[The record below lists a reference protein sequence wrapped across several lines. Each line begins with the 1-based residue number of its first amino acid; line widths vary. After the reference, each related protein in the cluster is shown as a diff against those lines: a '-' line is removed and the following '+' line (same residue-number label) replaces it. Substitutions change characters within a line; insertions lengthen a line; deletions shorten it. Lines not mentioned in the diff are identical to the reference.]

1 KMTKV
6 IGLTGGIGSGKS
18 TVARLF
24 ADLGVPIYIADERA
38 KQLMNTSKVIQR
50 ELITLFGNQAYTNN
64 ELDRNFIASKIF
76 NDKEL
81 LQKMN
86 AIVHPKVGADFERWL
101 KRQNAVY
108 VIKEAAIIFE
118 HNQQSQYDYIITVTT
133 PIEERVQRVMKR
145 YNKSK
150 EQIMAIV
157 SNQLS
162 DEEKIKQSHFVIVN
176 QQLEETKK
184 QVELLHQKL
193 LNLTATT

>member
-1 KMTKV
+1 MTKV

-38 KQLMNTSKVIQR
+38 KKLMNTSKVIQR
-50 ELITLFGNQAYTNN
+50 ELITLFGNQAYANN
-64 ELDRNFIASKIF
+64 ELNRNFIASKIF
-76 NDKEL
+76 NDKAL

-86 AIVHPKVGADFERWL
+86 AIVHPKVGADFKRWL

-133 PIEERVQRVMKR
+133 PMEERVQRVMKR
-145 YNKSK
+145 DNKTK
-150 EQIMAIV
+150 AQILAIID
-157 SNQLS
+157 NQLS
-162 DEEKIKQSHFVIVN
+162 DEEKIKNSHFVIVN
-176 QQLEETKK
+176 QKLEDTKT
-184 QVELLHQKL
+184 QVEILHHKL
-193 LNLTATT
+193 LKLTAMP

>member
-1 KMTKV
+1 MTKV

-38 KQLMNTSKVIQR
+38 KQLMNTSKVIKR
-50 ELITLFGNQAYTNN
+50 ELITLFGTKAYNVDG
-64 ELDRNFIASKIF
+64 LDRNFIASKIF
-76 NDKEL
+76 NNKEL

-86 AIVHPKVGADFERWL
+86 AIVHPKVGADFKRWL
-101 KRQNAVY
+101 KQQKASY

-133 PIEERVQRVMKR
+133 PLEERVQRVMKR
-145 YNKSK
+145 DNKSK

-157 SNQLS
+157 NNQLS
-162 DEEKIKQSHFVIVN
+162 DEEKIKQSHFIIVN
-176 QQLEETKK
+176 QQLEETKV
-184 QVELLHQKL
+184 QVEILHQKL
-193 LNLTATT
+193 LKLTATT

>member
-1 KMTKV
+1 MTKV

-38 KQLMNTSKVIQR
+38 KQLMNTSKVIKR
-50 ELITLFGNQAYTNN
+50 ELIALFGSKAYTT
-64 ELDRNFIASKIF
+64 EGLDRHFIASKIF
-76 NDKEL
+76 SNKEL

-86 AIVHPKVGADFERWL
+86 AIVHPKVGTDFRRWL
-101 KRQNAVY
+101 KEQKASY

-133 PIEERVQRVMKR
+133 PLDERVQRVMKR
-145 YNKSK
+145 DNKTK
-150 EQIMAIV
+150 EHIMAV
-157 SNQLS
+157 VNNQLS
-162 DEEKIKQSHFVIVN
+162 DEEKIKLSHFIIVN

-184 QVELLHQKL
+184 QVEILHQKL
-193 LNLTATT
+193 IKLTTTT

>member
-1 KMTKV
+1 MTKV

-38 KQLMNTSKVIQR
+38 KKLMNTSKVIQR
-50 ELITLFGNQAYTNN
+50 ELITLFGNQAYANN
-64 ELDRNFIASKIF
+64 ELNRNFIASKIF
-76 NDKEL
+76 NDKAL

-86 AIVHPKVGADFERWL
+86 AIVHPKVGADFKRWL

-133 PIEERVQRVMKR
+133 PMEERVQRVMKR
-145 YNKSK
+145 DNKSK
-150 EQIMAIV
+150 AQILAIID
-157 SNQLS
+157 NQLS
-162 DEEKIKQSHFVIVN
+162 DEEKIKNSHFVIVN
-176 QQLEETKK
+176 QKLEDTKT
-184 QVELLHQKL
+184 QVEILHDKL
-193 LNLTATT
+193 LKLTAMP

>member
-1 KMTKV
+1 MTKV

-133 PIEERVQRVMKR
+133 PMEERVQRVMKR
-145 YNKSK
+145 DNKSK
-150 EQIMAIV
+150 AQILAIID
-157 SNQLS
+157 NQLS
-162 DEEKIKQSHFVIVN
+162 DEEKIKNSHFVIVN
-176 QQLEETKK
+176 QKLEDTKT
-184 QVELLHQKL
+184 QVEILHDKL
-193 LNLTATT
+193 LKLTAMP

>member
-1 KMTKV
+1 MTKV

-38 KQLMNTSKVIQR
+38 RQLMNTSKVIRR
-50 ELITLFGNQAYTNN
+50 ELIALFGTKAYNVDG
-64 ELDRNFIASKIF
+64 LDRNFIASKIF
-76 NDKEL
+76 NNKEL

-86 AIVHPKVGADFERWL
+86 AIVHPKVGADFKRWL
-101 KRQNAVY
+101 KQQKASY

-133 PIEERVQRVMKR
+133 PLEERVQRVMKR
-145 YNKSK
+145 DNKSK

-176 QQLEETKK
+176 QQLEETKE
-184 QVELLHQKL
+184 QVQILHQKL
-193 LNLTATT
+193 LKLTATT

>member
-1 KMTKV
+1 MTKV

-133 PIEERVQRVMKR
+133 PMEERVQRVMKR
-145 YNKSK
+145 DNKTK
-150 EQIMAIV
+150 AQILAIID
-157 SNQLS
+157 NQLS
-162 DEEKIKQSHFVIVN
+162 DEEKIKNSHFVIVN
-176 QQLEETKK
+176 QKLEDTKT
-184 QVELLHQKL
+184 QVEILHDKL
-193 LNLTATT
+193 LKLTAMP

>member
-1 KMTKV
+1 MTKV

-38 KQLMNTSKVIQR
+38 KKLMNRSKVIQR
-50 ELITLFGNQAYTNN
+50 ELITLFGNQAYANN
-64 ELDRNFIASKIF
+64 ELNRNFIASKIF
-76 NDKEL
+76 NDKAL

-86 AIVHPKVGADFERWL
+86 AIVHPKVGADFKRWL

-133 PIEERVQRVMKR
+133 PMEERVQRVMKR
-145 YNKSK
+145 DNKSK
-150 EQIMAIV
+150 AQILAIID
-157 SNQLS
+157 NQLS
-162 DEEKIKQSHFVIVN
+162 DEEKIKNSHFVIVN
-176 QQLEETKK
+176 QKLEDTKT
-184 QVELLHQKL
+184 QVEILHDKL
-193 LNLTATT
+193 LKLTAMP

>member
-1 KMTKV
+1 MTKV

-38 KQLMNTSKVIQR
+38 KQLMNTSKVIKR
-50 ELITLFGNQAYTNN
+50 ELIALFGTKAYNVDG
-64 ELDRNFIASKIF
+64 LDRNFIASKIF
-76 NDKEL
+76 NNKDL

-86 AIVHPKVGADFERWL
+86 AIVHPKVGADFKRWL
-101 KRQNAVY
+101 KQQKASY

-133 PIEERVQRVMKR
+133 PLEERVQRVMKR
-145 YNKSK
+145 DSKSK

-162 DEEKIKQSHFVIVN
+162 DEVKIKQSHFVIVN

-184 QVELLHQKL
+184 QVEILHQKL
-193 LNLTATT
+193 LKLTATT